1 MLTKFLGKALA
12 SMVLTKEAR
21 EVAGGL
27 AKHAV
32 RNAAQKMGPGKLPD
46 AIVQAVADAPAEGAA
61 APAAP
66 AAVDRAELIRRAMQV
81 RASQQSLL
89 AELKPEERARLE
101 ATAMRAFLGESK
113 SKE

>member
-32 RNAAQKMGPGKLPD
+32 RNATQKIGPGKLPD
-46 AIVQAVADAPAEGAA
+46 AALQAVGEAPAQGAAA
-61 APAAP
+61 APAAI
-66 AAVDRAELIRRAMQV
+66 DRAELIRRAMEV
-81 RASQQSLL
+81 RASKQSLL